1 MTVDVRD
8 VAAAH
13 VGLLLAEVAEPG
25 EGQHRYLLDTND
37 KVFRDD
43 LGTHLNA
50 AFAPEGGGRL
60 DAAVGVAEGS
70 EGRDFERDLI
80 WLCAANRASACSALR
95 SKLVLLVQEV
105 AAAKRQDPRGDWH
118 ELPAAG
124 RVAAGHGCEP
134 RGGGRRA
141 AAAQGG
147 FVTVATNIFHQ
158 LNGVSV
164 DFGPRRIERLAI
176 SDRPATMRMPTF
188 PTPPPSRHLRAVRG
202 SFCSSTEP
210 DRTTHKY
217 LEVP

>member
-50 AFAPEGGGRL
+50 AFAPKGGGRL

-70 EGRDFERDLI
+70 EGRDFARDLI
-80 WLCAANRASACSALR
+80 WLCAASPTSACSARVSPLAAYLR
-95 SKLVLLVQEV
+95 SKLVLSVQEV
-105 AAAKRQDPRGDWH
+105 AAAKRQDPRGDRH

-134 RGGGRRA
+134 GGGGRRA

-147 FVTVATNIFHQ
+147 FVTVAANIFLQ
-158 LNGVSV
+158 LNG
-164 DFGPRRIERLAI
+164 A
-176 SDRPATMRMPTF
+176 
-188 PTPPPSRHLRAVRG
+188 PSL
-202 SFCSSTEP
+202 
-210 DRTTHKY
+210 
-217 LEVP
+217 